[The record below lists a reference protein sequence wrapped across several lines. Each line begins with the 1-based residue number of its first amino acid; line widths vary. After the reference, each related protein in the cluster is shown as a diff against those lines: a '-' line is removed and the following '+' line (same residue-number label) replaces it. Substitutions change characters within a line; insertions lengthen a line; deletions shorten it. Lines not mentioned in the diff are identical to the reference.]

1 MYGLPIVWVSH
12 INLCELY
19 GGVYSSVIVK
29 WETEV
34 EKTEAIIR
42 QFEEASRTRTM
53 NDAAD
58 GLEEVDP
65 IIEEA
70 LLDIPI
76 PRSLEALDL
85 AGM

>member
-1 MYGLPIVWVSH
+1 MWLTLGSYALCKR
-12 INLCELY
+12 IN
-19 GGVYSSVIVK
+19 VNSSATVK

-53 NDAAD
+53 NEAAD
-58 GLEEVDP
+58 GLEDVDP

>member
-1 MYGLPIVWVSH
+1 M
-12 INLCELY
+12 
-19 GGVYSSVIVK
+19 
-29 WETEV
+29 